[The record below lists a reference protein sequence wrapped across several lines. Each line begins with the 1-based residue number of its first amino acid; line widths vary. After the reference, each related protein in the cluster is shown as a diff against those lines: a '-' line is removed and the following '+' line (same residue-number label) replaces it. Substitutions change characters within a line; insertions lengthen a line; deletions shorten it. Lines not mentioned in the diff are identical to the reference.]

1 MCQNLDLRIVNG
13 RFGLDSALATCKDTS
28 VIDYFA
34 ISPELFS
41 CTLDMKVKSFNPL
54 FSDVH
59 NTIELHVHPSFLVCN
74 NNDNNMN
81 PDPHD
86 NFVKCRFVWSNDKKT
101 DFIQKLDSDLLS
113 GLENELDKMLDEK
126 VFDKVTIND
135 INGRLCELFTKS
147 ASECNMG
154 RELNSM
160 NKNIN
165 KKKASNKNWFDKSCK
180 SDRNEFN
187 SAKNKLRYCK
197 SKHNLD
203 VLRHTGRAYK
213 RSIRNAVRKYERNF
227 NKKLRSLKTGN
238 PREFWKL
245 ICTNDGKDTKS
256 KIQLDILS
264 GYFSKLNK
272 DENMYEN
279 FEKQRSLDNCVLEN
293 EFLNAPFNENEVRSV
308 LSSLKSGKA
317 AGPDC
322 LINEFFKCS
331 SSVTSKLL
339 MKMFNVILVS
349 GYLPDSWSSGWIVPI
364 YKNKGSKIDPNN
376 YRGISLI
383 NCICKI
389 FTSLISIRITKY
401 CDSVELLGNE
411 QAGFRKN
418 YSTCDHIFALHVLI
432 AIYTKVLKKK
442 LYCCFVDYKKAFDSV
457 PRIHLW
463 YKLLSNGINGKILN
477 VIKGLYS
484 TAKSAVKQGSTHGFF
499 FNCEIGVRQ
508 GDNLSP
514 LLFALYLNDLQE
526 HLSKAYNGLSS
537 SFNLIQDWVQD
548 EDTVVFLKLFTIL
561 YADDTVVFAESRAE
575 LQAAMHGMLH
585 YCIMWKLDIN
595 VQKTKVVIYGSKPGV
610 KELDFKFGEHNI
622 NVISEYT
629 YLGICFP
636 CNNNMNKG
644 ISVLKNQASRAM
656 FSLIKKSRKLGLDFD
671 IQLQLFDSLI
681 LPILLYGCE
690 VWGFKKIDMLERLH
704 LQYCKILL
712 NVKKCTPNVM
722 VLGELGRLPIE
733 FHTNCR
739 MLGFWH
745 KLINGF
751 QNKISCILYKLIY
764 NLHIGNVYLSE
775 WLKKIKDILYKCG
788 MSEYWLNPNKVSDTN
803 YASFKNCIRKN
814 WQSCTQIIG

>member
-1 MCQNLDLRIVNG
+1 M
-13 RFGLDSALATCKDTS
+13 
-28 VIDYFA
+28 
-34 ISPELFS
+34 
-41 CTLDMKVKSFNPL
+41 
-54 FSDVH
+54 
-59 NTIELHVHPSFLVCN
+59 
-74 NNDNNMN
+74 
-81 PDPHD
+81 
-86 NFVKCRFVWSNDKKT
+86 
-101 DFIQKLDSDLLS
+101 
-113 GLENELDKMLDEK
+113 
-126 VFDKVTIND
+126 
-135 INGRLCELFTKS
+135 
-147 ASECNMG
+147 
-154 RELNSM
+154 
-160 NKNIN
+160 
-165 KKKASNKNWFDKSCK
+165 
-180 SDRNEFN
+180 
-187 SAKNKLRYCK
+187 
-197 SKHNLD
+197 
-203 VLRHTGRAYK
+203 
-213 RSIRNAVRKYERNF
+213 
-227 NKKLRSLKTGN
+227 
-238 PREFWKL
+238 
-245 ICTNDGKDTKS
+245 
-256 KIQLDILS
+256 
-264 GYFSKLNK
+264 
-272 DENMYEN
+272 
-279 FEKQRSLDNCVLEN
+279 
-293 EFLNAPFNENEVRSV
+293 
-308 LSSLKSGKA
+308 
-317 AGPDC
+317 
-322 LINEFFKCS
+322 
-331 SSVTSKLL
+331 
-339 MKMFNVILVS
+339 
-349 GYLPDSWSSGWIVPI
+349 
-364 YKNKGSKIDPNN
+364 
-376 YRGISLI
+376 
-383 NCICKI
+383 
-389 FTSLISIRITKY
+389 
-401 CDSVELLGNE
+401 
-411 QAGFRKN
+411 
-418 YSTCDHIFALHVLI
+418 
-432 AIYTKVLKKK
+432 
-442 LYCCFVDYKKAFDSV
+442 
-457 PRIHLW
+457 
-463 YKLLSNGINGKILN
+463 LSNGINGKILK

-537 SFNLIQDWVQD
+537 SFNLIHVQEWVQD
-548 EDTVVFLKLFTIL
+548 EDNVVFLKLFTIL

-775 WLKKIKDILYKCG
+775 WLKKIKDILYK
-788 MSEYWLNPNKVSDTN
+788 
-803 YASFKNCIRKN
+803 A
-814 WQSCTQIIG
+814 

>member
-1 MCQNLDLRIVNG
+1 M
-13 RFGLDSALATCKDTS
+13 
-28 VIDYFA
+28 
-34 ISPELFS
+34 
-41 CTLDMKVKSFNPL
+41 
-54 FSDVH
+54 
-59 NTIELHVHPSFLVCN
+59 
-74 NNDNNMN
+74 
-81 PDPHD
+81 
-86 NFVKCRFVWSNDKKT
+86 
-101 DFIQKLDSDLLS
+101 
-113 GLENELDKMLDEK
+113 
-126 VFDKVTIND
+126 
-135 INGRLCELFTKS
+135 
-147 ASECNMG
+147 
-154 RELNSM
+154 
-160 NKNIN
+160 
-165 KKKASNKNWFDKSCK
+165 
-180 SDRNEFN
+180 
-187 SAKNKLRYCK
+187 
-197 SKHNLD
+197 
-203 VLRHTGRAYK
+203 
-213 RSIRNAVRKYERNF
+213 
-227 NKKLRSLKTGN
+227 
-238 PREFWKL
+238 
-245 ICTNDGKDTKS
+245 
-256 KIQLDILS
+256 DILS

-308 LSSLKSGKA
+308 LSSLESGKA

-339 MKMFNVILVS
+339 MKMFNVILAS

-411 QAGFRKN
+411 QADFRKN

-442 LYCCFVDYKKAFDSV
+442 LYCCFVDCKKTFDSV

-463 YKLLSNGINGKILN
+463 YTLLSNGINGKILN

-548 EDTVVFLKLFTIL
+548 EDTLVFLKLFTIL

-595 VQKTKVVIYGSKPGV
+595 VQKAKVVIYGSKPGV

-690 VWGFKKIDMLERLH
+690 VWGFKKLI
-704 LQYCKILL
+704 CICSI
-712 NVKKCTPNVM
+712 VKFC
-722 VLGELGRLPIE
+722 
-733 FHTNCR
+733 
-739 MLGFWH
+739 
-745 KLINGF
+745 
-751 QNKISCILYKLIY
+751 
-764 NLHIGNVYLSE
+764 
-775 WLKKIKDILYKCG
+775 
-788 MSEYWLNPNKVSDTN
+788 
-803 YASFKNCIRKN
+803 
-814 WQSCTQIIG
+814 